1 MKKRVVITGGP
12 GAGKT
17 SLINEL
23 NTLGYPTFSEYS
35 RTLIEK
41 AQNEGKLNYFLS
53 EPHRFSEALFQGRKI
68 QFEKITEV
76 KKAKNS
82 SFVFYDRGIH
92 DIYAYLKAINHHS
105 EAWYQKVTKFQYDM
119 VFLLEPWETIYKQDE
134 HRLETFEEAK
144 NYFSFIQ
151 EIYMERHRVVLVPK
165 SSVSSRVVFIEEYLK
180 NHE

>member
-1 MKKRVVITGGP
+1 
-12 GAGKT
+12 
-17 SLINEL
+17 
-23 NTLGYPTFSEYS
+23 
-35 RTLIEK
+35 
-41 AQNEGKLNYFLS
+41 
-53 EPHRFSEALFQGRKI
+53 
-68 QFEKITEV
+68 
-76 KKAKNS
+76 
-82 SFVFYDRGIH
+82 
-92 DIYAYLKAINHHS
+92 
-105 EAWYQKVTKFQYDM
+105 M